1 MILSTLCY
9 IEKDNK
15 YLMLHRTKK
24 KNDISKDK
32 WLGIGG
38 KFEEGESPEEC
49 IVREVMEE
57 TGLKLNSY
65 QLRTIVTYVSTNW
78 ETEYMYV
85 FTSNDFTG
93 NLIECNEGDLQW
105 IDKKEVTKLN
115 TWKEYWFNKDIDR
128 AVALFNKTTFYQE
141 TPFMKPYTT
150 IEEINQEWQ
159 HVKNENIEKIEIK
172 LLAIDGYTVIAEWI
186 LKQNDEEFDGIYEIK
201 FNENLECVYF
211 KSWEMIK

>member
-24 KNDISKDK
+24 KNDINKDK

-115 TWKEYWFNKDIDR
+115 TWEGDKIFMEKLQNDNIFFTVKFEYDGDKLVKYNLKEY
-128 AVALFNKTTFYQE
+128 
-141 TPFMKPYTT
+141 
-150 IEEINQEWQ
+150 
-159 HVKNENIEKIEIK
+159 
-172 LLAIDGYTVIAEWI
+172 
-186 LKQNDEEFDGIYEIK
+186 
-201 FNENLECVYF
+201 
-211 KSWEMIK
+211 

>member
-24 KNDISKDK
+24 KNDINKDK

-49 IVREVMEE
+49 IIREVMEE

-65 QLRTIVTYVSTNW
+65 KLRAIITYVSTSW
-78 ETEYMYV
+78 ETEYVYV

-93 NLIECNEGDLQW
+93 DLIECNEGDLQW

-115 TWKEYWFNKDIDR
+115 IWEGDKIFVEKLRNDNKFFTVKFEYDGEKLVKYDLKEY
-128 AVALFNKTTFYQE
+128 
-141 TPFMKPYTT
+141 
-150 IEEINQEWQ
+150 
-159 HVKNENIEKIEIK
+159 
-172 LLAIDGYTVIAEWI
+172 
-186 LKQNDEEFDGIYEIK
+186 
-201 FNENLECVYF
+201 
-211 KSWEMIK
+211 